1 MTRQFFFCGDGLWEW
16 GMWCSMGAPKESEEA
31 QNVGGEHQKNNLV
44 KLLFYDLA
52 LGFVWATE

>member
-1 MTRQFFFCGDGLWEW
+1 
-16 GMWCSMGAPKESEEA
+16 MWCSMGAPKESEEA

-52 LGFVWATE
+52 LGFVWATA